1 MVIFIHK
8 NWFYDTLDFIFYHWG
23 NDHCNAQSM
32 EKHGLVVNTF
42 IPTHNSVQKTNN
54 RSCWFGGAR
63 KKRKLQACNFLSLA
77 SIFQITP
84 IFKTNFSSRACINL
98 KWKSCI
104 PLAWYVSIADAD
116 GLGLHRQGITSH
128 KADPQLTTY
137 LPAIS
142 IRICNYSSVGETSK
156 NTNNHSWFTQ
166 PINPLILGSSC
177 ISHSNTNDLA
187 YPYQTPRKIGWN
199 LRTLTWL
206 WRNWPLWL
214 DPLCTTKFWINTH
227 KNVQRPGFPDRHLT
241 HVVATWVTCP
251 FAWRNVT

>member
-1 MVIFIHK
+1 MPSRWRNTGWLLTHLFRRTIVYRKRTIVAV
-8 NWFYDTLDFIFYHWG
+8 DVVEL
-23 NDHCNAQSM
+23 
-32 EKHGLVVNTF
+32 EKSG
-42 IPTHNSVQKTNN
+42 
-54 RSCWFGGAR
+54 
-63 KKRKLQACNFLSLA
+63 LQACNYLALA
-77 SIFQITP
+77 SVG
-84 IFKTNFSSRACINL
+84 TNFSSRACINL

-116 GLGLHRQGITSH
+116 GLALHRQGITSH

-142 IRICNYSSVGETSK
+142 IRICNYSSVSETSK

-206 WRNWPLWL
+206 WRNWPLCNWYPYTFNVNSL
-214 DPLCTTKFWINTH
+214 PHFSDSTLC
-227 KNVQRPGFPDRHLT
+227 VPQSSE
-241 HVVATWVTCP
+241 
-251 FAWRNVT
+251 